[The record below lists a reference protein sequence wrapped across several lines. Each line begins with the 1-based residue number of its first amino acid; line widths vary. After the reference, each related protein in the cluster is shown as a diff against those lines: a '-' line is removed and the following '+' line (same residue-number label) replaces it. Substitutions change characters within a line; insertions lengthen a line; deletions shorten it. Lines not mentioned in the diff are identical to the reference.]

1 MAVKYMVRAFVP
13 KVAGCGAQDNGWD
26 EARCAQFEDFLN
38 THAVDGWRFHSSE
51 YREVTV
57 KGCGGG
63 KGAWLVCT
71 FEKAE

>member
-1 MAVKYMVRAFVP
+1 MAVQYMVKAFIP
-13 KVAGCGAQDNGWD
+13 KVDGCGAQDKGWD
-26 EARCAQFEDFLN
+26 DVRCKQFESFLN

-57 KGCGGG
+57 QGCGGG

-71 FEKAE
+71 FEKTQ

>member
-1 MAVKYMVRAFVP
+1 MGVEYKVAAFTP

-26 EARCAQFEDFLN
+26 TIRCTQFQEFLN
-38 THAVDGWRFHSSE
+38 SHAQDGWKFHSNE

-63 KGAWLVCT
+63 KGAWLVCI
-71 FEKAE
+71 FEKIV